1 MNKRIL
7 KKISYTFFPALIILL
22 IYFFIDFNIQKY
34 LQNSSVRNN
43 DFTKLDSNIINLDKN
58 AEIIAKSS
66 VIYLSN
72 FAIEG
77 LKEKIE
83 LDFQNNN
90 IEAIEIK
97 DIYLNKNLISA
108 YKDVNN
114 NIIFEDKLPAKYKLY
129 NFIKKDI
136 IEKKEYTSNDLGE
149 IKIYYKDSSYYKKL
163 ISLTEKEKAFIK
175 EKKVFNLCLSPN
187 WAPFEKLENGKY
199 TGISADIMKIISNQ
213 LDIEFNLVQT
223 NTWKE
228 SLEKIKD
235 KRCDFL
241 PLAGETTSRKEFL
254 NFTSSY
260 INSNIV
266 VATKIN
272 VPFFDN
278 INIIENESFAVLES
292 HFLFEM
298 LKSKY
303 PKVKLVEVNSVYEGL
318 SKVGKGEVFG
328 FIDNSI
334 VINHIVQKNF
344 LGSIAVSGK
353 LDGEMNLS
361 IATRKDLPLMGSIFE
376 KMLILIDEETKQ
388 EIFNRWVKVNYQIK
402 TDYTLVWQ
410 LSVISLIII
419 LITLYWNRKLTMLNR
434 QLQRERNRA
443 YKASKAKANFLA
455 NMSHEIRTPMNSII
469 GMSHLVLETSL
480 PKEQKEYIEK
490 IDKSAN
496 SLLRIINDILDF
508 SKIEAG
514 KIKFH
519 NTKFSLR
526 EVVSDCIDYID
537 LDLEE
542 KSLEFI
548 LDYDKNLKDCYFGDK
563 LRVSQVLTNLLHNA
577 VKFTEK
583 GFIRLKI
590 VQKENNILYI
600 EVEDSGIGL
609 SKYEKNKIF
618 RSFSQGDVGT
628 SKKYEGTGLGLAISK
643 DLVQLMNGKI
653 WLESEKNSG
662 TTFFV
667 EIEVN
672 SCENEQIE
680 EVKEKKPDFSNRQIL
695 LVEDNIV
702 NQQIIAGLL
711 KKTHAN
717 LKIVSS
723 GEEAINFIIDNSS
736 IDIVLMDIQMPHLDG
751 YQTTELIRRHNK
763 KIPIIALTANSNDED
778 IKKSIDCGMNAHLK
792 KPIEIQNLYST
803 INKYLK
809 NI

>member
-136 IEKKEYTSNDLGE
+136 IEKKEYTSNNLGE

-803 INKYLK
+803 INKYLN